1 MVPFPHARLSPLHE
15 TAETQPLHDV
25 NEQDAAIAS
34 RVAAARMCLEN
45 TRADCAPVACGT
57 AWDMDFSIPPA
68 VVPFLDKVKQF
79 VDERVKPAEAKA
91 LAALAS
97 GSDGGVLAELRAEAK
112 VRGLWTPQ
120 IGRSLLEFAFVSE
133 ALGASPIGHYSCNCQ
148 APDAGNME
156 ILKDHA
162 SPAQR
167 ERFLQP
173 LLDGKIRSCF
183 SMTEPD
189 RPGSNPTWLDT
200 RAVRDGSDYVI
211 NGRKWFTSSAD
222 GAAFAVV
229 MAVTDEDAALH
240 RRASM
245 ILVPLDTKGVTRVRN
260 ISVMGEPGT
269 GWASH
274 AEMSYVDVR
283 VPADNLLGTAGEGFS
298 IAQERLGPGRIH
310 HCMRWLGICARAYDL
325 LVDRA
330 ATRAVAPFR
339 MLGQQHVI
347 QDWIARSQMEIQA
360 ARLMVLHAAWR
371 IDNEGQKAARDDV
384 SLIKVLVANTMQTV
398 LDRAIQAH
406 GALGV
411 TDDTPLAFWWRHERA
426 ARIYDGPDEV
436 HLASV
441 ARRALKKKGLAL
453 P

>member
-1 MVPFPHARLSPLHE
+1 MDFALPE
-15 TAETQPLHDV
+15 TVKPVLDDINRFLVERVRPAEKDV
-25 NEQDAAIAS
+25 LAGGFT
-34 RVAAARMCLEN
+34 AAAPTLAALR
-45 TRADCAPVACGT
+45 D
-57 AWDMDFSIPPA
+57 
-68 VVPFLDKVKQF
+68 
-79 VDERVKPAEAKA
+79 EAKA
-91 LAALAS
+91 
-97 GSDGGVLAELRAEAK
+97 
-112 VRGLWTPQ
+112 RGLWAPHLPKELG
-120 IGRSLLEFAFVSE
+120 GRGLSLLEFGFVSE
-133 ALGASPIGHYSCNCQ
+133 ALGTSPFGHYVVNAQ

-162 SPAQR
+162 TPAQR
-167 ERFLQP
+167 EEFLAP
-173 LLDGKIRSCF
+173 LVDGRVRSCF

-200 RAVRDGSDYVI
+200 TARRDGGQWVI
-211 NGRKWFTSSAD
+211 DGHKWFTSSAD

-229 MAVTDEDAALH
+229 MAVTDEDAPPH
-240 RRASM
+240 KRASM
-245 ILVPLDTKGVTRVRN
+245 ILVPLDTPGVKRVRN
-260 ISVMGEPGT
+260 ISVMGEPGA

-274 AEMSYVDVR
+274 AELVYEDVR
-283 VPADNLLGTAGEGFS
+283 VPVDNLLGGAGEGFA

-325 LVDRA
+325 LVE
-330 ATRAVAPFR
+330 RAVNRPIAPFR
-339 MLGQQHVI
+339 ALGQQHVV
-347 QDWIARSQMEIQA
+347 QEWIARSRMEIQA

-371 IDNEGQKAARDDV
+371 IDAEGQKAARDDV
-384 SLIKVLVANTMQTV
+384 SLIKVLVANTLQRV

-441 ARRALKKKGLAL
+441 ARRALKRAGLEM